1 MDQKLCNVDYAPCF
15 LQGPLPLKRGE
26 LLVNEHAAQCGVQ
39 VPSPCSLSVRAGRL
53 RLPAL
58 LTHALNFAKASEP
71 AHHTELHARL
81 PAIHHALEGADPARN
96 MVHSPHST
104 VFGP

>member
-58 LTHALNFAKASEP
+58 LTHARTHARTHALNFAKASEP

-81 PAIHHALEGADPARN
+81 PAIHHALEGA
-96 MVHSPHST
+96 
-104 VFGP
+104 GPCKKHGA

>member
-1 MDQKLCNVDYAPCF
+1 MDQKLCYVDYAPCF

-58 LTHALNFAKASEP
+58 LTHARMSFSCIAAGGGI
-71 AHHTELHARL
+71 AGVIA
-81 PAIHHALEGADPARN
+81 
-96 MVHSPHST
+96 
-104 VFGP
+104 